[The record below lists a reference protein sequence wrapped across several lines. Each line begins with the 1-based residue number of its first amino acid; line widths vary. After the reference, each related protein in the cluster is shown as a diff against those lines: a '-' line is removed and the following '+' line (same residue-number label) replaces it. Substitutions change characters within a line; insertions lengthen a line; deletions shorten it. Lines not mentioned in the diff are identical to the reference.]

1 VTTSTKPDPGETSA
15 GLDRRQTL
23 GLLLLS
29 LGVALIVVDMSIV
42 NLVLPQIARDLGLG
56 FSGLQYV
63 SALFSLAAAAVVVA
77 AGDVADRIGPRRA
90 YLGGLAVFLAG
101 SALAAVAPSDVVMYG
116 ARVIQGLGGGAALTA
131 ALGTIN
137 AAYSGPARGTAF
149 ALYGATFA
157 AACAAGPLLGA
168 VIAELAD
175 WRWAF
180 GVNLVVGPLAFVG
193 VARLV
198 PDVAPRAEA
207 RRPDVAGTVLV
218 SVALTA
224 VTFAIVQGV
233 EAAWGVAAA
242 AFAAFAVVQ
251 RVKVRRSAPAIL
263 DPVLTRVRSFT
274 LGSVAL
280 LIVGVGEFGLM
291 FLLPLVQQAG
301 QGLSPI
307 EAGLVGLPVPLFAV
321 LAFPLMQA
329 FAARSD
335 ERTAV
340 VVGLL
345 LEAAGMVGVALTI
358 GAGPLWIVPGLAIYG
373 LGVGAATAQLSA
385 LVLAEVPASRNGL
398 ASGISSAVRQLGSTL
413 GVGLLGA
420 VFTAALDGPLADRPV
435 QTVGQM
441 RTRGDE
447 AAVAH
452 AAELLTNGIFAA
464 ALVAAAFL
472 VAGAVAIRLQP
483 RRTTGYPE
491 AATAPAAA

>member
-1 VTTSTKPDPGETSA
+1 
-15 GLDRRQTL
+15 
-23 GLLLLS
+23 
-29 LGVALIVVDMSIV
+29 MSIV
-42 NLVLPQIARDLGLG
+42 NLVLPQIAHDLSLG

-63 SALFSLAAAAVVVA
+63 SALFSLAAAAVVIP

-101 SALAAVAPSDVVMYG
+101 SALAALAPSELVLYG
-116 ARVIQGLGGGAALTA
+116 ARVVQGIGGGAAMTA

-137 AAYSGPARGTAF
+137 AAYSHARGTAF

-168 VIAELAD
+168 VIADLAD

-180 GVNLVVGPLAFVG
+180 GVNLIAGPLAFVG

-198 PDVAPRAEA
+198 PDVAPRAGA
-207 RRPDVAGTVLV
+207 RRPDVVGTVLV
-218 SVALTA
+218 SGALTA

-233 EAAWGVAAA
+233 EVAWAIAGTL
-242 AFAAFAVVQ
+242 FAAFAVTQ
-251 RVKVRRSAPAIL
+251 RVQVRRGAPAIL
-263 DPVLTRVRSFT
+263 DPVLTRVRSFSF
-274 LGSVAL
+274 GNVAL

-301 QGLSPI
+301 QGLSPV
-307 EAGLVGLPVPLFAV
+307 EAGLVGLPVPGFAV
-321 LAFPLMQA
+321 IAFPLVQA
-329 FAARSD
+329 FAHRTS
-335 ERTAV
+335 ERTTV

-345 LEAAGMVGVALTI
+345 LEAAGMIGVAITI
-358 GAGPLWIVPGLAIYG
+358 GAGPLWVMPGLAIYG

-420 VFTAALDGPLADRPV
+420 VFTAALSGRLADRPV
-435 QTVGQM
+435 QTVAGL
-441 RTRGDE
+441 RARGDE
-447 AAVAH
+447 TAVAH
-452 AAELLTNGIFAA
+452 AADALEHGVVAA

-483 RRTTGYPE
+483 RRATGSPE
-491 AATAPAAA
+491 GALVAPA

>member
-1 VTTSTKPDPGETSA
+1 MSTEK
-15 GLDRRQTL
+15 LDRRDTL

-42 NLVLPQIARDLGLG
+42 NLVLPQIARDLDLG

-63 SALFSLAAAAVVVA
+63 GALFSLAAAAVVVA

-90 YLGGLAVFLAG
+90 YLGGLAVFLGG
-101 SALAAVAPSDVVMYG
+101 SALAAVAPTDVVMYG
-116 ARVIQGLGGGAALTA
+116 ARVIQGIGGGAALTA

-149 ALYGATFA
+149 ALYGITFA

-180 GVNLVVGPLAFVG
+180 GVNLVVGPLAYVG

-198 PDVAPRAEA
+198 PNVAPRAEA
-207 RRPDVAGTVLV
+207 RTPDVTGTVLV
-218 SVALTA
+218 SGALTA
-224 VTFAIVQGV
+224 VTFAIVQGAEV
-233 EAAWGVAAA
+233 AWPVAAA
-242 AFAAFAVVQ
+242 LFAAFAISQ
-251 RVKVRRSAPAIL
+251 RRKVRRNAPAIL

-274 LGSVAL
+274 LGSAAL
-280 LIVGVGEFGLM
+280 LIIGVGEFGLM
-291 FLLPLVQQAG
+291 FLLPLYQQAG
-301 QGLSPI
+301 LGLSPI
-307 EAGLVGLPVPLFAV
+307 EAGLVGLPVPVFAV

-345 LEAAGMVGVALTI
+345 LEAIGLVGVAMAI
-358 GAGPLWIVPGLAIYG
+358 GGGALLMIPGLAIYG

-413 GVGLLGA
+413 GVGLLGV
-420 VFTAALDGPLADRPV
+420 VFTAALSGPLADRPV
-435 QTVGQM
+435 QTVTELRATGQ
-441 RTRGDE
+441 DE
-447 AAVAH
+447 AVAH
-452 AAELLTNGIFAA
+452 AADALGNGLFAA
-464 ALVAAAFL
+464 ALVSAAFL
-472 VAGAVAIRLQP
+472 VAGALAIRKQP
-483 RRTTGYPE
+483 RREP
-491 AATAPAAA
+491 AIVAAPAAA

>member
-1 VTTSTKPDPGETSA
+1 VTTTSTK
-15 GLDRRQTL
+15 LDRPQML

-42 NLVLPQIARDLGLG
+42 NLVMPQIARDLEMG

-101 SALAAVAPSDVVMYG
+101 SALAAVAPSDIVLYG
-116 ARVIQGLGGGAALTA
+116 ARVIQGIGGGAAMTA

-137 AAYSGPARGTAF
+137 AAYAHARGTAF

-193 VARLV
+193 VVRLV
-198 PDVAPRAEA
+198 PDVAPRADA
-207 RRPDVAGTVLV
+207 RRPDVVGTVLV
-218 SVALTA
+218 SGALTA

-233 EAAWGVAAA
+233 EVVWAVAATL
-242 AFAAFAVVQ
+242 FAAFALSQ
-251 RVKVRRSAPAIL
+251 RSRVRRGAPAIL
-263 DPVLTRVRSFT
+263 DPVLTRVRSFSF
-274 LGSVAL
+274 GNVAL

-301 QGLSPI
+301 QGLTPI
-307 EAGLVGLPVPLFAV
+307 EAGLVGLPVPVFAV
-321 LAFPLMQA
+321 IAFPLMQA
-329 FAARSD
+329 FAQ
-335 ERTAV
+335 RTDDRTTV

-358 GAGPLWIVPGLAIYG
+358 GAGPLWVMPALAIYG

-420 VFTAALDGPLADRPV
+420 VFTAALSGPLADRPV
-435 QTVGQM
+435 HTVAQM
-441 RTRGDE
+441 RASGDVT
-447 AAVAH
+447 AVSH
-452 AAELLTNGIFAA
+452 AADALANGIFAA

-483 RRTTGYPE
+483 RRP
-491 AATAPAAA
+491 AAFQHGVTMPAAA

>member
-1 VTTSTKPDPGETSA
+1 MSITSLSRRDTW
-15 GLDRRQTL
+15 GLV
-23 GLLLLS
+23 LLS

-42 NLVLPQIARDLGLG
+42 NLVLPQIARDLELG

-90 YLGGLAVFLAG
+90 YLGGLAVFLGG

-157 AACAAGPLLGA
+157 AACAAGPMLGA
-168 VIAELAD
+168 VIAEIAD

-180 GVNLVVGPLAFVG
+180 GVNLVVGPLVYLG
-193 VARLV
+193 VTRLV

-207 RRPDVAGTVLV
+207 RRPDVVGTILV
-218 SVALTA
+218 SGAITA

-233 EAAWGVAAA
+233 EAAWPVAVGL
-242 AFAAFAVVQ
+242 FAAFAVVQ
-251 RVKVRRSAPAIL
+251 RINVRRGAPAIL
-263 DPVLTRVRSFT
+263 DPMLTRVRSFT
-274 LGSVAL
+274 LGSAAL

-291 FLLPLVQQAG
+291 FLLPLYQQAG
-301 QGLSPI
+301 LGMTPI
-307 EAGLVGLPVPLFAV
+307 EAGLMGLPVPVFAV

-329 FAARSD
+329 FVARTD

-340 VVGLL
+340 VAGLVM
-345 LEAAGMVGVALTI
+345 EAAGLIGVALAV
-358 GAGPLWIVPGLAIYG
+358 GGSPLLMIPGLAIYG

-385 LVLAEVPASRNGL
+385 LVLAEVPASLNGL

-413 GVGLLGA
+413 GVGLLGV
-420 VFTAALDGPLADRPV
+420 VFTAALSGPLADRPV
-435 QTVGQM
+435 QTVASL
-441 RTRGDE
+441 RAEGD
-447 AAVAH
+447 AAGVSH
-452 AAELLTNGIFAA
+452 AADLLANGIFAA
-464 ALVAAAFL
+464 ALVSAAFL
-472 VAGAVAIRLQP
+472 LAGALAIRKQP
-483 RRTTGYPE
+483 RRSGTTGY
-491 AATAPAAA
+491 ATAAAAA

>member
-1 VTTSTKPDPGETSA
+1 MSVTSLT
-15 GLDRRQTL
+15 RRDTL
-23 GLLLLS
+23 GLVLLS

-42 NLVLPQIARDLGLG
+42 NLVLPQIARDLELG

-90 YLGGLAVFLAG
+90 YLGGLVVFLGG
-101 SALAAVAPSDVVMYG
+101 SALAALAPSDVVMYG

-137 AAYSGPARGTAF
+137 AAYAGPARGTAF

-168 VIAELAD
+168 VIAEIAD

-180 GVNLVVGPLAFVG
+180 GVNLVVGPLVYVG
-193 VARLV
+193 VTKLV
-198 PDVAPRAEA
+198 PDIAPRAEA
-207 RRPDVAGTVLV
+207 RRPDVAGTILV
-218 SVALTA
+218 SGAITA
-224 VTFAIVQGV
+224 ITFAIVQGV
-233 EAAWGVAAA
+233 EVAWAVAATL
-242 AFAAFAVVQ
+242 FAAFAVVQ
-251 RVKVRRSAPAIL
+251 RVKVRRGAPAIL

-274 LGSVAL
+274 LGSAAL

-291 FLLPLVQQAG
+291 FLLPLYQQAG
-301 QGLSPI
+301 LGMTPI
-307 EAGLVGLPVPLFAV
+307 EAGLMGLPVPVFAV

-329 FAARSD
+329 FVARTD

-340 VVGLL
+340 VAGLV
-345 LEAAGMVGVALTI
+345 LEAAGLIGVALAI
-358 GAGPLWIVPGLAIYG
+358 GGSPLVMIPGLAVYG

-413 GVGLLGA
+413 GVGLLGV

-435 QTVGQM
+435 QTVASLRAEGQ
-441 RTRGDE
+441 D
-447 AAVAH
+447 AAVSH
-452 AAELLTNGIFAA
+452 AADLLANGIFAA
-464 ALVAAAFL
+464 ALVSAAFL
-472 VAGAVAIRLQP
+472 LAGALAIRVQ
-483 RRTTGYPE
+483 RRPDASPY
-491 AATAPAAA
+491 AAAPAAA

>member
-1 VTTSTKPDPGETSA
+1 MSVTSLTRRDTF
-15 GLDRRQTL
+15 GLV
-23 GLLLLS
+23 LLS

-42 NLVLPQIARDLGLG
+42 NLVLPQIARDLELG

-90 YLGGLAVFLAG
+90 YLGGLAVFLGG
-101 SALAAVAPSDVVMYG
+101 SALAAVAPSDAVMYG

-137 AAYSGPARGTAF
+137 AAYAGPARGTAF

-180 GVNLVVGPLAFVG
+180 GVNLVVGPLVYMG
-193 VARLV
+193 VTRLV

-207 RRPDVAGTVLV
+207 RRPDVVGTILV
-218 SVALTA
+218 SAAITA
-224 VTFAIVQGV
+224 VTCAIVQGI
-233 EAAWGVAAA
+233 EAAWPVAVAL
-242 AFAAFAVVQ
+242 FAAFAVTQ
-251 RVKVRRSAPAIL
+251 RINVRRGAPAIL

-274 LGSVAL
+274 LGSAAL

-291 FLLPLVQQAG
+291 FLLPLYQQAG
-301 QGLSPI
+301 LGMTPI
-307 EAGLVGLPVPLFAV
+307 EAGLMGLPVPVFAV

-329 FAARSD
+329 FVARTD

-340 VVGLL
+340 VAGLVAEAVGLI
-345 LEAAGMVGVALTI
+345 GVALAV
-358 GAGPLWIVPGLAIYG
+358 GASPLLMIPGLAIYG

-413 GVGLLGA
+413 GVGLLGL
-420 VFTAALDGPLADRPV
+420 VFTAALSGPLADRPV
-435 QTVGQM
+435 QTVASLRAQ
-441 RTRGDE
+441 GDD
-447 AAVAH
+447 AAVSR
-452 AAELLTNGIFAA
+452 AADLLANGIFAA
-464 ALVAAAFL
+464 ALVSAAFL
-472 VAGAVAIRLQP
+472 LAGALAIGKQP
-483 RRTTGYPE
+483 RGEKTGIAP
-491 AATAPAAA
+491 APAAA

>member
-1 VTTSTKPDPGETSA
+1 MSA
-15 GLDRRQTL
+15 SSLGRRDTL
-23 GLLLLS
+23 GLLMLS

-42 NLVLPQIARDLGLG
+42 NLVLPQIARDLELG

-101 SALAAVAPSDVVMYG
+101 SALAAVAPTDVVMYG
-116 ARVIQGLGGGAALTA
+116 ARVIQGIGGGAALTA

-180 GVNLVVGPLAFVG
+180 GVNLVVGPLAYAG

-198 PDVAPRAEA
+198 PQVAPRADA

-218 SVALTA
+218 SGALTA
-224 VTFAIVQGV
+224 VTFAIVQGA
-233 EAAWGVAAA
+233 EAAWPVAAVL
-242 AFAAFAVVQ
+242 FAAFAVVQ
-251 RVKVRRSAPAIL
+251 RAKVRRDAPAIL

-274 LGSVAL
+274 LGSAAL
-280 LIVGVGEFGLM
+280 LIIGVGEFGLM
-291 FLLPLVQQAG
+291 FLLPLELQAG
-301 QGLSPI
+301 KGLSPI
-307 EAGLVGLPVPLFAV
+307 EAGLVQLPVPLFAI
-321 LAFPLMQA
+321 LAFPLIQA
-329 FAARSD
+329 FASRSD
-335 ERTAV
+335 ERSV
-340 VVGLL
+340 VVAGLL
-345 LEAAGMVGVALTI
+345 LEALGLVGVALAI
-358 GAGPLWIVPGLAIYG
+358 AGGPLWLVPGLAVYG

-385 LVLAEVPASRNGL
+385 LVLAEVPSSRNGL

-413 GVGLLGA
+413 GVGLLGV

-435 QTVGQM
+435 QTVASLRAQGQ
-441 RTRGDE
+441 DE
-447 AAVAH
+447 AVSR
-452 AAELLTNGIFAA
+452 AADALANGIFAA
-464 ALVAAAFL
+464 ALVSAAFL
-472 VAGAVAIRLQP
+472 IVGALAIRMQP
-483 RRTTGYPE
+483 RRPAPAY
-491 AATAPAAA
+491 ATAPA